1 MLTENQDWLRKIS
14 EREFATLGVSVVAY
28 IKPVQGDKFSI
39 YAADGSNL
47 GSSNSKDSA
56 VQAVCLSDLIPVSV
70 H

>member
-14 EREFATLGVSVVAY
+14 EREFANLGVSVVAY
-28 IKPVQGDKFSI
+28 IKPVQSDKFSI
-39 YAADGSNL
+39 YAADGSSL

-56 VQAVCLSDLIPVSV
+56 VQAICLSDLIPVSV